1 MHMLQTCSKSA
12 IHVNRYTLNR
22 VAARLVYHFFPLKWH
37 GDFAATNTDTATK
50 HETSTKTIFQTDT
63 TRGKPT

>member
-12 IHVNRYTLNR
+12 IHVNRYTLNC